1 MKKVYTNNKLKKNFS
16 PSNNQIL
23 VKNIHSFVPN
33 CMRSEGEGGQ
43 IANLGGKTL
52 KLVWLLEENDLKI
65 PK

>member
-1 MKKVYTNNKLKKNFS
+1 
-16 PSNNQIL
+16 
-23 VKNIHSFVPN
+23 
-33 CMRSEGEGGQ
+33 MRSEGEGGQ